1 MNIKPD
7 DIRLPLENVILK
19 MNYIQTKAP
28 KIPLLFKHISPSEAI
43 KHQWPNKLN
52 FAWTLVIRYLR

>member
-43 KHQWPNKLN
+43 KHQWPRKSY
-52 FAWTLVIRYLR
+52 FA